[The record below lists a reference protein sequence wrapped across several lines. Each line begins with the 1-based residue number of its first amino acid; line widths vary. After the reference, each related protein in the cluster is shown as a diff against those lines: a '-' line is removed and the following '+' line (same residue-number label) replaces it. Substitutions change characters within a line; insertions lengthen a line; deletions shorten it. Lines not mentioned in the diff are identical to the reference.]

1 MAKNLREITKRKSNK
16 NIKMIDLINPM
27 PPGKN

>member
-16 NIKMIDLINPM
+16 NIKIIDLINPM
-27 PPGKN
+27 PPGQN